1 MLPVVAMIY
10 ESRCGETTWQL
21 DHPKTLTPG
30 IRMKPRDVAL
40 AAVPPALWAIAYT
53 VAKPT
58 MQSFPP
64 LFLMSIVYGITAI
77 ALYRP
82 NPKRQTPFWVILVGS
97 ALGGSVQS
105 GLIFS
110 GIALVPAS
118 TAVMTVQSQVPFAV
132 LAAWAIGFE
141 QINRGRLAGIALSL
155 GGVALVVGLP
165 NSVSEIRGLLM
176 IVAGTLCWG
185 VAQAIVRAKSKEAG
199 GYLMGAMSALAAPQM
214 LAMSLLFETGQRQA
228 LVNAGLANWGAL
240 LVLAV
245 GGFVIAYTVWY
256 GLLRTYR
263 VDQVAPFI
271 LLMPII
277 GVLLAFLF
285 LNERPSALVLC
296 GGVIILAGL
305 GLVVRAPRETVF
317 QTA

>member
-1 MLPVVAMIY
+1 M
-10 ESRCGETTWQL
+10 R
-21 DHPKTLTPG
+21 
-30 IRMKPRDVAL
+30 PRDVAL
-40 AAVPPALWAIAYT
+40 AVVPPLLWAIAYT
-53 VAKPT
+53 IAKPT

-64 LFLMSIVYGITAI
+64 LFLMSIIYGITAI

-97 ALGGSVQS
+97 VLGGSVQS

-110 GIALVPAS
+110 GVALVPAS

-132 LAAWAIGFE
+132 LAAWAIGLE
-141 QINRGRLAGIALSL
+141 QINGRRLTGIILSL

-165 NSVSEIRGLLM
+165 DSVGEIRGLLM

-185 VAQAIVRAKSKEAG
+185 IAQAVIRAKSTEEG
-199 GYLMGAMSALAAPQM
+199 GYLMGAMSALAVPQM
-214 LAMSLLFETGQRQA
+214 LVMSLLLETGQRQA
-228 LVNAGLANWGAL
+228 VLDAGLADWGAI

-245 GGFVIAYTVWY
+245 GGFAIAYKVWCR
-256 GLLRTYR
+256 LLRSYR

-285 LNERPSALVLC
+285 LNEQPSALVLC
-296 GGVIILAGL
+296 GGVVILAGL
-305 GLVVRAPRETVF
+305 GLVVRAPREISF
-317 QTA
+317 QAA